1 MPTNSG
7 CHPIDIH
14 SNNVYEQSVH
24 FLEKP
29 AYVPYR
35 ALVPVNQ
42 PNLLVAGRCLS
53 ADRQAFAS
61 LRVQASAMGA
71 GQAAGVAAAMSAL
84 QNIEVKDV
92 DVSAL
97 RENLRGKGTVI

>member
-1 MPTNSG
+1 M
-7 CHPIDIH
+7 
-14 SNNVYEQSVH
+14 H
-24 FLEKP
+24 FLKTP

-71 GQAAGVAAAMSAL
+71 GQAAGVAAAMSAM

-92 DVSAL
+92 DIPAL
-97 RENLRGKGTVI
+97 QPNLRDKGTVI